1 MFLAKIG
8 KNLTS
13 YENIAS
19 KKISPHFAVSFLF
32 NL

>member
-8 KNLTS
+8 KNLTF

-19 KKISPHFAVSFLF
+19 KNFSAYFAVYFLF